1 LRHAPND
8 LHGSSEIARWLRVA
22 LVRHASVR
30 TDEIH
35 HRIGKLPLLGSEAVD
50 AGDVIVS
57 GKPKKARGAAVAQ
70 HHGVGGLKAG
80 AAM

>member
-1 LRHAPND
+1 LRRAPND
-8 LHGSSEIARWLRVA
+8 LHGSSKIDRWLRVA
-22 LVRHASVR
+22 PIRYASVC

-70 HHGVGGLKAG
+70 RHSVSGLQAG